1 MAIKAICFDLDGV
14 YFTPRS
20 FQNFKQKIKG
30 ENSDDKVNNT
40 LYKSDEIL
48 AFKAGKI
55 SENAFWAFVKKE
67 LGINITS
74 QEIFNMLRESY
85 EINKDIA
92 QVVKKTREKGY
103 KTAIC
108 SNNFETRIRELQLK
122 FQFLDD
128 FDTKVFS
135 YEVGFLKPDKR
146 IFQEL
151 VKRSG
156 VKPEEILYS
165 DDCEEKLTGAKE
177 IGIQT
182 FVFRDFDQFM
192 AELKT
197 QGVNI

>member
-1 MAIKAICFDLDGV
+1 
-14 YFTPRS
+14 
-20 FQNFKQKIKG
+20 
-30 ENSDDKVNNT
+30 
-40 LYKSDEIL
+40 
-48 AFKAGKI
+48 
-55 SENAFWAFVKKE
+55 
-67 LGINITS
+67 
-74 QEIFNMLRESY
+74 
-85 EINKDIA
+85 
-92 QVVKKTREKGY
+92 
-103 KTAIC
+103 
-108 SNNFETRIRELQLK
+108 LQLK